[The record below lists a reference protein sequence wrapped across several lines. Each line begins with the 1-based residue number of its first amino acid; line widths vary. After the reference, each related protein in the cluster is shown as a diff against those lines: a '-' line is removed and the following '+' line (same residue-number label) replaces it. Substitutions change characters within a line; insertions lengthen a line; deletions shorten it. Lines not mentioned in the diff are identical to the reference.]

1 MRTIANH
8 GLIFI
13 LLLLLLAA
21 CSQPKTTSTPT
32 TSPTPTTALSTST
45 NSKPESDKA
54 TDLPA
59 RAFAM
64 FPTIKLGSQ
73 SDSLPVPG
81 GVVIWDTT
89 DYGVV
94 RFVPEV
100 PRIDVMAATSSKSYA
115 KSYAYAVT
123 ISGNL
128 FVIRVGT
135 DVNSVRI
142 TELEPGTGNIIGG
155 CSFYSSSFAITGDKV
170 FYLAKLQ
177 KDLFGK
183 RTSGGELK
191 MSKFPCAETHSTLLE
206 FRSPANK
213 GKLISVGD
221 HLLRA
226 VFVEDDKF
234 EIRDINKNTGEVD
247 RVLTTVSNEYLRFY
261 AGTDALYWLERSGP
275 GAVKIIRYP
284 LNSTPKPIVTLP
296 YDDLYNIGIDEEK
309 GKVFIVF
316 RANNEPYFYL
326 YDLGDDDLEQ
336 LTIDPSLFSSYR
348 DGNGQF
354 LFID

>member
-8 GLIFI
+8 GLIFVF
-13 LLLLLLAA
+13 LLLLLAA
-21 CSQPKTTSTPT
+21 CTQPKT

-115 KSYAYAVT
+115 KSYVYAVT

-142 TELEPGTGNIIGG
+142 TELEPGTG
-155 CSFYSSSFAITGDKV
+155 
-170 FYLAKLQ
+170 
-177 KDLFGK
+177 
-183 RTSGGELK
+183 
-191 MSKFPCAETHSTLLE
+191 
-206 FRSPANK
+206 
-213 GKLISVGD
+213 
-221 HLLRA
+221 LR
-226 VFVEDDKF
+226 
-234 EIRDINKNTGEVD
+234 
-247 RVLTTVSNEYLRFY
+247 
-261 AGTDALYWLERSGP
+261 W
-275 GAVKIIRYP
+275 
-284 LNSTPKPIVTLP
+284 TPK
-296 YDDLYNIGIDEEK
+296 
-309 GKVFIVF
+309 F
-316 RANNEPYFYL
+316 RQVAKRE
-326 YDLGDDDLEQ
+326 
-336 LTIDPSLFSSYR
+336 SRS
-348 DGNGQF
+348 
-354 LFID
+354 